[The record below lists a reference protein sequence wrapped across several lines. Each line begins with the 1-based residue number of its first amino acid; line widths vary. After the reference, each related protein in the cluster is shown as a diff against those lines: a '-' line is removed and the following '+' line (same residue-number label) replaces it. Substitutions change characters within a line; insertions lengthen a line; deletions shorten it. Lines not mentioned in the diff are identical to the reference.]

1 MLPDSL
7 KSRNAGPAGIS
18 TWQLK
23 CTQTHTHTHKRTQ
36 NIRGSVSLF
45 QAPNPYRQALQRFRP
60 QDFCTPLRTSFLR
73 PTPRGKAPEL
83 VSKTPRVGLGVQH
96 LAKIQRRRHRP
107 AAALRVAGTKKIGAA
122 TAGVSACTRQAQLRL
137 RSGLRTFSRGE
148 TRYDR
153 VQLGAAGSSMRLRY

>member
-1 MLPDSL
+1 MLVLLASAHGSSSAH
-7 KSRNAGPAGIS
+7 KH
-18 TWQLK
+18 
-23 CTQTHTHTHKRTQ
+23 THTHTQTNAEHPWLCKSLP
-36 NIRGSVSLF
+36 GSKSL
-45 QAPNPYRQALQRFRP
+45 Q
-60 QDFCTPLRTSFLR
+60 TSSSEIPPPGFLHPIANKFSR
-73 PTPRGKAPEL
+73 ANAQPEL